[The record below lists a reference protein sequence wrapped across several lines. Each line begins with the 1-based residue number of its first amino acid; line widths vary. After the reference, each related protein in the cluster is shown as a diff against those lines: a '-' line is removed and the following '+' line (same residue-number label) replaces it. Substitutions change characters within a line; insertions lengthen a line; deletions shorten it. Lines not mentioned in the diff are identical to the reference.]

1 MPPTP
6 RFGTIA
12 HWGEISP
19 GLLTRSR
26 LRILYSIGAVKIATR
41 YLVRP
46 MRLADIPQVLEIE
59 RQSFPTMWPS
69 TAFRRE
75 LQQNRLANYIVIVE
89 HNPHAPP
96 QTGSGGE
103 RPAGPIGRIF
113 GEIRQILGAEEDV
126 ALPPVDERAE
136 LIVGFIGVW
145 MMPDEAHIVTIAT
158 RESHRRRGIAEKLL
172 ISAIDIAQARRRP
185 MLTLEVRVSNEAA
198 IALYDKYG
206 LMEVGRRPRYY
217 SDNHEDAYIFT
228 IDSVLT
234 ARFRERF
241 EQLRAEHQ
249 RRWGDFDAREEHGAR
264 N

>member
-1 MPPTP
+1 
-6 RFGTIA
+6 
-12 HWGEISP
+12 
-19 GLLTRSR
+19 
-26 LRILYSIGAVKIATR
+26 
-41 YLVRP
+41 

-75 LQQNRLANYIVIVE
+75 LQQNRLANYIVILE

-96 QTGSGGE
+96 QTTGGE

-113 GEIRQILGAEEDV
+113 GEIKQILGTEEDV

-136 LIVGFIGVW
+136 LVVGFIGVW

-172 ISAIDIAQARRRP
+172 IAAIDTAQARRRP
-185 MLTLEVRVSNEAA
+185 MLTLEVRVSNDAA
-198 IALYDKYG
+198 IALYEKYG
-206 LMEVGRRPRYY
+206 LIEVGRRPRYY
-217 SDNHEDAYIFT
+217 SDNREDAYILT
-228 IDSVLT
+228 LDSVLA

-249 RRWGDFDAREEHGAR
+249 RRWGDFEFGSS
-264 N
+264 